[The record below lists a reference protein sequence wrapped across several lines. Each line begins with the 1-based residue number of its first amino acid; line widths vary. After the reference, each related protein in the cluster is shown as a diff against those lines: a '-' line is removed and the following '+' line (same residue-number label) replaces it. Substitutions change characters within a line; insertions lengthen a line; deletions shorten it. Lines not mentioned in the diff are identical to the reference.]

1 MTKSTGV
8 GRGGYRKGAR
18 RPELPK
24 RLKREKQVISFQA
37 GDFAYFVAVMGS
49 VEAAKKQIEQWV
61 RAYPMACG
69 ETDRLLAQSPLA
81 AELLTYLEM
90 QSTPE
95 AESLADKLQSLVVV
109 RELDELRVEG
119 AIELPGGAYIV

>member
-8 GRGGYRKGAR
+8 GRGGYREGAR

-24 RLKREKQVISFQA
+24 RLKREKQIISFQA

-49 VEAAKKQIEQWV
+49 VALAKKQIEEWV
-61 RAYPMACG
+61 RAYPMARG

-81 AELLTYLEM
+81 AELLAYLEA
-90 QSTPE
+90 TDAPE
-95 AESLADKLQSLVVV
+95 HLRDQLESLIVQRAS
-109 RELDELRVEG
+109 DEVKITEG
-119 AIELPGGAYIV
+119 VTQVGESFVI

>member
-37 GDFAYFVAVMGS
+37 GDFADFVAVMGS
-49 VEAAKKQIEQWV
+49 LTAAKKQIEQWV
-61 RAYPMACG
+61 RAYPMVRG
-69 ETDRLLAQSPLA
+69 EADRLLGQSPLA
-81 AELLTYLEM
+81 AELLAYLEA
-90 QSTPE
+90 TDAPE
-95 AESLADKLQSLVVV
+95 NLRDWVESLIVQRGS
-109 RELDELRVEG
+109 DEVKAANRV
-119 AIELPGGAYIV
+119 I

>member
-24 RLKREKQVISFQA
+24 NLKREKQIISFQT
-37 GDFAYFVAVMGS
+37 GDFADFVAVVGS

-61 RAYPMACG
+61 RAYPMARG
-69 ETDRLLAQSPLA
+69 QSDRLLAQSPLA
-81 AELLTYLEM
+81 AELLAYLEA
-90 QSTPE
+90 TNAPE
-95 AESLADKLQSLVVV
+95 ELRDELESLIVQRASDENRLADGVVET
-109 RELDELRVEG
+109 RDG
-119 AIELPGGAYIV
+119 TYII

>member
-18 RPELPK
+18 RPKLPNIV
-24 RLKREKQVISFQA
+24 KREKQIISFQA

-61 RAYPMACG
+61 RAYPMARG

-81 AELLTYLEM
+81 AELLAYLE
-90 QSTPE
+90 TTDAPE
-95 AESLADKLQSLVVV
+95 QLRDQLESLIVQRASDEVKIAEGVTQVGESFVV
-109 RELDELRVEG
+109 
-119 AIELPGGAYIV
+119 

>member
-37 GDFAYFVAVMGS
+37 GDFADFVAAMGS
-49 VEAAKKQIEQWV
+49 LVTAKKQIEQWV
-61 RAYPMACG
+61 RAYPITCG
-69 ETDRLLAQSPLA
+69 ETDHLLTQPLLA
-81 AELLTYLEM
+81 AELLTYLEATDAPGHL
-90 QSTPE
+90 QDQLKLLIVQRKSDE
-95 AESLADKLQSLVVV
+95 VKVAD
-109 RELDELRVEG
+109 RV
-119 AIELPGGAYIV
+119 I

>member
-8 GRGGYRKGAR
+8 GRGGYREGAR

-24 RLKREKQVISFQA
+24 RLKREKQIISFQA

-49 VEAAKKQIEQWV
+49 VKAAKKRIEEWV
-61 RAYPMACG
+61 RAYPMARG

-81 AELLTYLEM
+81 AELLTYLEA
-90 QSTPE
+90 TDAPE
-95 AESLADKLQSLVVV
+95 HLRDRLESLIVQRASDEIKIAEGVAQVGDSL
-109 RELDELRVEG
+109 
-119 AIELPGGAYIV
+119 II